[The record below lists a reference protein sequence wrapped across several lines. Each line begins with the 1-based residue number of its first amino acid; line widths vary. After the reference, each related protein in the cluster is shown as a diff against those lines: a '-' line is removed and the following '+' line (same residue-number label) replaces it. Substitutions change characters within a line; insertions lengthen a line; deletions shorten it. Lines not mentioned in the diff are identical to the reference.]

1 MEIKGGCIVK
11 YTRYNE
17 ENCVI
22 DYSYYDELLDKFDE
36 RKYKSL
42 KAYVR
47 KVQFVENRF
56 KLVTYDQ
63 IDEAPVFNLC
73 MFFYE
78 NKDEQLYLE
87 KKSRQ
92 NDSIYKSYQKIT
104 REQCERLLDNDI
116 EWMKKSNVSMF
127 REFYLYLTINGLE
140 AATVMEY
147 DREIFSSGK
156 EYVVFNKAV
165 KRAID
170 KDAGFFDE
178 DVQMLDCINCDQIVM
193 SCKKLISI
201 PEAVNNIL
209 NTRNNKA
216 YQLAFAL

>member
-1 MEIKGGCIVK
+1 MK

-22 DYSYYDELLDKFDE
+22 DYSYYDELLDRFDE
-36 RKYKSL
+36 RRYKSL

-63 IDEAPVFNLC
+63 IDETPVFNLC

-104 REQCERLLDNDI
+104 REQCEKLLDNDI